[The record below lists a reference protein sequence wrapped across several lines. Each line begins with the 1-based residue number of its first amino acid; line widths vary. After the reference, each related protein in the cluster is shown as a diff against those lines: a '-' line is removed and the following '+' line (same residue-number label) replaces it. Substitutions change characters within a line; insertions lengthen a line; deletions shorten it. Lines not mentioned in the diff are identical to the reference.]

1 MYNLNIDSKK
11 LELLKRSNN
20 LLERTRKK
28 YKKYESE
35 RKLLLELTTNMPED
49 YAKWEKILDSIETLV
64 KSEEWKGEHS
74 SPLQHL
80 QLISNL

>member
-28 YKKYESE
+28 YKKYEIE

-64 KSEEWKGEHS
+64 KSEE
-74 SPLQHL
+74 
-80 QLISNL
+80 

>member
-49 YAKWEKILDSIETLV
+49 YAKWEKENEGGN
-64 KSEEWKGEHS
+64 K
-74 SPLQHL
+74 
-80 QLISNL
+80 

>member
-64 KSEEWKGEHS
+64 KSEEWKVKS
-74 SPLQHL
+74 TKCFAFWRRK
-80 QLISNL
+80 